1 MVSLFASLP
10 FSFRFPGFG
19 VLALVV
25 KNRPEPLHQLLK
37 SQADERHRSITEQA
51 IFLLERGLLSA
62 SRRDPIKLRDEAKDE
77 ASPYVEFVGCSVPYS
92 RCAMNTVTAP
102 LADGKNRAAC
112 RADEFWKAG

>member
-1 MVSLFASLP
+1 MASQFASLP
-10 FSFRFPGFG
+10 LPFRFLGFG
-19 VLALVV
+19 VLTLVV
-25 KNRPEPLHQLLK
+25 KSLPGPRHQVLK
-37 SQADERHRSITEQA
+37 SQAHEHHRSITEQA